1 MNKLYFSL
9 ILLLA
14 GLFSNSAYAQ
24 PKKGE
29 FINVSAGI
37 GLVAPNEEADVTG
50 DGFYAQGEYVWAPR
64 SWFGVRPY
72 AGVIIASGESE
83 TVEVAPGVKEY
94 IKSNAFLIGGKVR
107 IAAPIPYVAPFLETG
122 VGMSLGSFETSTQF
136 VHLKKSGALVHIP
149 FTLGLAIGKRHGT
162 EIKFTYYYHNKVEQ
176 FSGAVA
182 VGFSIPLNED

>member
-14 GLFSNSAYAQ
+14 GLFSNLAYAQ

-29 FINVSAGI
+29 FINVSAGM
-37 GLVAPNEEADVTG
+37 GVVAPNDEADVTG
-50 DGFYAQGEYVWAPR
+50 SGFYAQGEYVWAPR
-64 SWFGVRPY
+64 TWFALRPY

-122 VGMSLGSFETSTQF
+122 VGMSFGSFETSTQF
-136 VHLKKSGALVHIP
+136 VQLKKSGALVHIP

-162 EIKFTYYYHNKVEQ
+162 EVKFTYYYHNSVEQ